1 METLPHNL
9 TNLFLQLGLPS
20 SAPDID
26 AFVAH
31 HRLTAGVSLCK
42 APFWSP
48 AQAQFLTQAIRE
60 DSDWSEAVDQ
70 LAVLLS

>member
-20 SAPDID
+20 SALDID
-26 AFVAH
+26 AFVAR
-31 HRLTAGVSLCK
+31 HRLTEGVSLCQ
-42 APFWSP
+42 APFWNP